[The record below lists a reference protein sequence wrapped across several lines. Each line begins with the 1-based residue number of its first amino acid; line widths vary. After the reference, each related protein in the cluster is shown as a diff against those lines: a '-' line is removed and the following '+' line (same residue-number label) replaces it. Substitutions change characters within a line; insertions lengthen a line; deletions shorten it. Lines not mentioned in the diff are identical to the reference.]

1 MKCCRNSV
9 AVFAEKPVCNRMLGD
24 LKAIPKWKRNNNMQ
38 ERDSVHHPDEFR
50 EEEQRVEDRSAGFKK
65 ELGLTDLV
73 LTQILFIVGLPWVG
87 VAAKQGQSHIVLWLT
102 AILLFYLPSAFVV
115 IYLNR
120 AMPLEG
126 GVYQWAKL
134 GFNDLTGFMV
144 AWNLWLFAILNT
156 SEVGLQVTQ
165 YISYVV
171 GPSGEWLNSSAWF
184 IGGTNV
190 VVLGTLVVIT
200 IIGLSIGKWVH
211 KAGAVLML
219 AIFAAIIILP
229 LLNLAHGSIT
239 EYHPLR
245 LELPVMSILT
255 FNLLGKM
262 GFGALGGFEYVAIHA
277 GEARDPVRSI
287 GRSVMIAAPIVAV
300 MFILGTSSVLALIP
314 QNDIDLI
321 APIPQILSVGF
332 GPLGAAAAIVPI
344 TIMAMLSIRLAQS
357 SVQFGGNTRLPMV
370 AGWDNLLPDWFT
382 KLHVKYRTPVNSII
396 FVGAVT
402 LTMGI
407 VGLIGVGKQ
416 EAFQLLWN
424 ASGLFYSLTYLVMF
438 AIPLFGL
445 RNVTPPPPMWLK
457 LAALSGFLMTLLY
470 VALSVVPIIN
480 VESRIGF
487 AFKVGG
493 LILVTNL
500 IGLLFYGL
508 AKKKGAERKSQPLE

>member
-1 MKCCRNSV
+1 MDMQDPS
-9 AVFAEKPVCNRMLGD
+9 AESSEIAK
-24 LKAIPKWKRNNNMQ
+24 
-38 ERDSVHHPDEFR
+38 
-50 EEEQRVEDRSAGFKK
+50 EEQLVEEKSAVFKK

-87 VAAKQGQSHIVLWLT
+87 VAAKQGPSHVVLWLA
-102 AILLFYLPSAFVV
+102 AIALFYIPSAVVV

-126 GVYQWAKL
+126 GLYQWAKL
-134 GFNDLTGFMV
+134 GFNDLVGFLV

-165 YISYVV
+165 YISYIA
-171 GPSGEWLNSSAWF
+171 GPSGESLNSNPWF
-184 IGGTNV
+184 IGATNV
-190 VVLGTLVVIT
+190 VIIGALVVIT
-200 IIGLSIGKWVH
+200 IIGLGVGKWVH

-219 AIFAAIIILP
+219 TIFAAILILP
-229 LLNLAHGSIT
+229 LLNLAHGTIT
-239 EYHPLR
+239 EYHPLAI
-245 LELPVMSILT
+245 ELPVMSLLT

-277 GEARDPVRSI
+277 GESRDPVRTI
-287 GRSVMIAAPIVAV
+287 GRSVAIAAPIVAV

-314 QNDIDLI
+314 QDQIDLI

-332 GPLGAAAAIVPI
+332 GPLGAAAAIVPLAI
-344 TIMAMLSIRLAQS
+344 VAMLSIRLAQS
-357 SVQFGGNTRLPMV
+357 SIQFGGNTRLPMV
-370 AGWDNLLPDWFT
+370 AGWDNLLPAWFT
-382 KLHVKYRTPVNSII
+382 TLHAKYRTPVNSIL

-424 ASGLFYSLTYLVMF
+424 ASGLFYSLTYVAMF
-438 AIPLFGL
+438 AIPVFGL
-445 RNVTPPPPMWLK
+445 RGVTPKPPLWLR
-457 LAALSGFLMTLLY
+457 LASLSGLLMTLLY
-470 VALSVVPIIN
+470 VGLSVVPIIN
-480 VESRIGF
+480 VESRLAF
-487 AFKVGG
+487 ALKIGG

-500 IGLLFYGL
+500 LGFLIYWF
-508 AKKKGAERKSQPLE
+508 ARKKRGADSF